1 MPPNLPVG
9 SERCAMKINEI
20 IKEDASGFTDPSA
33 RQRSQ
38 GIQSY
43 QDVATAP
50 AEPAPAPAATTTGAP
65 SKFKSGLN
73 KLKQFGG
80 GIAGGI
86 SNAYDKVASAGS
98 TIDGLMAARSVSRVF
113 IDRWNQAVAQNPD
126 LKTDTQALM
135 NFMAKSTEKSGI
147 TVPEPTGDISKSAV
161 VAQYI
166 TDVISKSM
174 AARAINAPAAR
185 PDTKGIEI
193 VSGIDNPTDPPE
205 VSFQG
210 QNYYIDPAKGK
221 WVDSRGV
228 EPIPPL
234 QQKFFQAVGQAAPE
248 NLTNT
253 NAFIQYSKNP
263 PADQSA
269 SQAQAAQTKLK
280 RVNVAGGE
288 YAEKHPDGKWYDG
301 QGDMIV
307 RPDEIAELERRAS
320 QPPASAGAYVR

>member
-33 RQRSQ
+33 RQRTQ

-50 AEPAPAPAATTTGAP
+50 AEPAQAPAATTPGAP
-65 SKFKSGLN
+65 SKLD
-73 KLKQFGG
+73 KLKQLGG
-80 GIAGGI
+80 GIASGI
-86 SNAYDKVASAGS
+86 SNATAGVS
-98 TIDGLMAARSVSRVF
+98 SFMSGMAGKSKARDVSKVF
-113 IDRWNQAVAQNPD
+113 IDRWNQAAAQNPE
-126 LKTDTQALM
+126 LKTDGQALQ
-135 NFMAKSTEKSGI
+135 NFMSKSTEKSGI
-147 TVPEPTGDISKSAV
+147 QVPPPPAGELTAPV

-166 TDVISKSM
+166 TKVISQSL
-174 AARAINAPAAR
+174 AAHTINAPSAR
-185 PDTKGIEI
+185 QDTKGIEI
-193 VSGIDNPTDPPE
+193 VSGADNANDPPE

-234 QQKFFQAVGQAAPE
+234 QDKFFQAFGQAAPN
-248 NLTNT
+248 NLSAQ
-253 NAFIQYSKNP
+253 NALLRASQSP
-263 PADQSA
+263 PANQSA
-269 SQAQAAQTKLK
+269 PQAQSAQTKLK

>member
-1 MPPNLPVG
+1 
-9 SERCAMKINEI
+9 MKINEI

-38 GIQSY
+38 GVQSY
-43 QDVATAP
+43 QDVATAS
-50 AEPAPAPAATTTGAP
+50 AEPAPAATAPAAP
-65 SKFKSGLN
+65 SKLN
-73 KLKQFGG
+73 KLKQLGTG
-80 GIAGGI
+80 VASGI
-86 SNAYDKVASAGS
+86 SNATAGVS
-98 TIDGLMAARSVSRVF
+98 SFISGVQGKAQARETAKVF
-113 IDRWNQAVAQNPD
+113 IDRWNKAVAQNPD

-135 NFMAKSTEKSGI
+135 NFMSKSTEKSGI
-147 TVPEPTGDISKSAV
+147 EVPPPAGDISKSAV

-174 AARAINAPAAR
+174 AANTINAPSAR
-185 PDTKGIEI
+185 SNTKGIEI
-193 VSGIDNPTDPPE
+193 VSGIDNPNDPPE
-205 VSFQG
+205 VLFQG
-210 QNYYIDPAKGK
+210 QNFYIDPVKGK

-234 QQKFFQAVGQAAPE
+234 QDKFFQAFGQAAPN
-248 NLTNT
+248 NLSAQ
-253 NAFIQYSKNP
+253 NALLRASQNP
-263 PADQSA
+263 PADQTA
-269 SQAQAAQTKLK
+269 PQAQTAQLKLK

>member
-1 MPPNLPVG
+1 
-9 SERCAMKINEI
+9 MKINEI

-38 GIQSY
+38 GVQSY
-43 QDVATAP
+43 QDIATAP
-50 AEPAPAPAATTTGAP
+50 AEPDPAPTASAPDTP
-65 SKFKSGLN
+65 SKLD
-73 KLKQFGG
+73 KLKQLGG
-80 GIAGGI
+80 GIASGI
-86 SNAYDKVASAGS
+86 STATAGVSSFMSGMKGKYNARETAKVY
-98 TIDGLMAARSVSRVF
+98 
-113 IDRWNQAVAQNPD
+113 IDRWNQAVAQNPE
-126 LKTDTQALM
+126 LKTDTQALI

-147 TVPEPTGDISKSAV
+147 EVPPPTGDISKAATVS
-161 VAQYI
+161 QYI
-166 TDVISKSM
+166 TDVIAKSM
-174 AARAINAPAAR
+174 AARAINAPTTR
-185 PDTKGIEI
+185 SNTKGIEI
-193 VSGIDNPTDPPE
+193 VSGIDNPNDPPE

-210 QNYYIDPAKGK
+210 QNFYIDPSKGR

-234 QQKFFQAVGQAAPE
+234 QDKFFQAFGQAAPN
-248 NLTNT
+248 NLAAQ
-253 NAFIQYSKNP
+253 NALLRANQNP

-269 SQAQAAQTKLK
+269 SQAQTAQPKLK

-307 RPDEIAELERRAS
+307 RPDEIAELEYRAS

>member
-1 MPPNLPVG
+1 
-9 SERCAMKINEI
+9 MKINEI

-73 KLKQFGG
+73 KLKQFGN
-80 GIAGGI
+80 GI
-86 SNAYDKVASAGS
+86 YDKVASAGS
-98 TIDGLMAARSVSRVF
+98 TIDGKMAARSVSRVF

-135 NFMAKSTEKSGI
+135 NFMTNSTEESGI

-193 VSGIDNPTDPPE
+193 VSGIDNPKDAPV

-210 QNYYIDPAKGK
+210 QNYYIDPNESQ
-221 WVDSRGV
+221 WVDSRGYP
-228 EPIPPL
+228 PIPPL
-234 QQKFFQAVGQAAPE
+234 QQKFFQAFGQAAPD

-253 NAFIQYSKNP
+253 NAFLQYSKNLP
-263 PADQSA
+263 A
-269 SQAQAAQTKLK
+269 SQSVPQTQNQTQTPPIKLK
-280 RVNVAGGE
+280 RINGSTGGD
-288 YAEKHPDGKWYDG
+288 YAEKHPDGNWYDG
-301 QGDMIV
+301 QGDKIV
-307 RPDEIAELERRAS
+307 RPEEIAELERRANP
-320 QPPASAGAYVR
+320 PPASAGAYVR

>member
-1 MPPNLPVG
+1 
-9 SERCAMKINEI
+9 MKINEI

-33 RQRSQ
+33 RQRTQ

-50 AEPAPAPAATTTGAP
+50 AEPAQAPAATTPGAP
-65 SKFKSGLN
+65 SKLD
-73 KLKQFGG
+73 KLKQLGG
-80 GIAGGI
+80 TVGNYASKAVDKAFSAYNTVAAPPAGLLSKIAGKG
-86 SNAYDKVASAGS
+86 NAKGTAD
-98 TIDGLMAARSVSRVF
+98 VF

-147 TVPEPTGDISKSAV
+147 EVPPPTGDISKSAV

-185 PDTKGIEI
+185 PNTKGIEI
-193 VSGIDNPTDPPE
+193 VAGVDNPNDPPV

-210 QNYYIDPAKGK
+210 QNYYIDPNESK
-221 WVDSRGV
+221 WVDSRG
-228 EPIPPL
+228 EPPIPPL
-234 QQKFFQAVGQAAPE
+234 QQKFFQAFAQAAPN
-248 NLTNT
+248 NLAAK
-253 NAFIQYSKNP
+253 NALIRASQNP
-263 PADQSA
+263 PVDQSA
-269 SQAQAAQTKLK
+269 PQTQNQTQTPPIKLK
-280 RVNVAGGE
+280 RVNVQGAE
-288 YAEKHPDGKWYDG
+288 YAEKHPDGNWYDG
-301 QGDMIV
+301 QGDQIV
-307 RPDEIAELERRAS
+307 RPNEIAELERRAS

>member
-1 MPPNLPVG
+1 
-9 SERCAMKINEI
+9 MKINEI
-20 IKEDASGFTDPSA
+20 IKEDASGFTNPSA

-50 AEPAPAPAATTTGAP
+50 ADPAPAPAATTTGAP

-80 GIAGGI
+80 GIADGI
-86 SNAYDKVASAGS
+86 SNVYDKVASAGS
-98 TIDGLMAARSVSRVF
+98 RIDGLMAARSVSRVF

-135 NFMAKSTEKSGI
+135 NFMTNSTEESGI
-147 TVPEPTGDISKSAV
+147 TVPEPTGDISKSDV

-193 VSGIDNPTDPPE
+193 VTGRDNPNDAPV

-210 QNYYIDPAKGK
+210 QNYYIDPNESQ
-221 WVDSRGV
+221 WVDSRG
-228 EPIPPL
+228 EPPIPPL
-234 QQKFFQAVGQAAPE
+234 QQKFFQAFAQAAPN
-248 NLTNT
+248 NLAAK
-253 NAFIQYSKNP
+253 NALIRASQNP
-263 PADQSA
+263 PVDQSA
-269 SQAQAAQTKLK
+269 PQTQNQTQTPPIKLK
-280 RVNVAGGE
+280 RVNVKGAE
-288 YAEKHPDGKWYDG
+288 YAEKHPDGNWYDG
-301 QGDMIV
+301 QGDKIV
-307 RPDEIAELERRAS
+307 RPKEIAELEYRAS